1 MLLGH
6 RSFVVLDGSVSGFT
20 SSDSDHLFDRHHE
33 NLSITDFVG
42 PGGFH
47 NRFNRH
53 VDQRVVDHALN
64 LHLGQ
69 KVHHVFRTA
78 IKLGMSFLTAKTFDL
93 GHGHP
98 LNTDFCECLS
108 HFVKFEGLIIATTCF
123 IFSPEIFSEILLL
136 KSVFIG
142 DREPPIPSES
152 DFCHLGADRRL
163 TALIFRTADHS

>member
-108 HFVKFEGLIIATTCF
+108 HFVKFDSEETMISVVSNVPVASNFVRSGRKRTERHIEQKEKIL
-123 IFSPEIFSEILLL
+123 FS
-136 KSVFIG
+136 
-142 DREPPIPSES
+142 
-152 DFCHLGADRRL
+152 
-163 TALIFRTADHS
+163 